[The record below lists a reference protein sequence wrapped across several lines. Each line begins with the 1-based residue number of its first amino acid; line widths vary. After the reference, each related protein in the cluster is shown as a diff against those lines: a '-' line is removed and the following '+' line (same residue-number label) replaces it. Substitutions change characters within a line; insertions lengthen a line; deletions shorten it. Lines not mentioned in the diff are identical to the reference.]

1 MEIYYD
7 GTVNKVEVV
16 SAFTIHP
23 YLKKQSSC
31 KHLLKIILQRKT
43 DNTFN
48 FFVVHVTS
56 MLSYMKNH

>member
-16 SAFTIHP
+16 IAFTIHP

-43 DNTFN
+43 R
-48 FFVVHVTS
+48 
-56 MLSYMKNH
+56 